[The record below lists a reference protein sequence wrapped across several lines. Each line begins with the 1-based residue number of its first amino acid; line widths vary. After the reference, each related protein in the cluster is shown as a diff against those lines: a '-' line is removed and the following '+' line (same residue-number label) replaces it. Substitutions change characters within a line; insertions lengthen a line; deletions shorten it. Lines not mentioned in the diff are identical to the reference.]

1 MPPCLYVAVIL
12 GNEKYCE
19 PLSLKRILNTF
30 VLSISKILS
39 GLLIQAQS
47 RKYGVIGEE
56 WQSMDGP
63 LLALLMLGDHTRR
76 QIFPQISSV
85 KACDVGASMFEATC
99 VNKKPVRSPA
109 WELSGCWSDRSR
121 DCCCCTAAP
130 VKRCR
135 VPTLE
140 SRPSENRFRQ

>member
-1 MPPCLYVAVIL
+1 MRLRRVEDRGFGQKVLQDCNGMPPCLYVAVIL

-56 WQSMDGP
+56 
-63 LLALLMLGDHTRR
+63 
-76 QIFPQISSV
+76 
-85 KACDVGASMFEATC
+85 
-99 VNKKPVRSPA
+99 
-109 WELSGCWSDRSR
+109 
-121 DCCCCTAAP
+121 
-130 VKRCR
+130 
-135 VPTLE
+135 
-140 SRPSENRFRQ
+140 

>member
-56 WQSMDGP
+56 
-63 LLALLMLGDHTRR
+63 
-76 QIFPQISSV
+76 
-85 KACDVGASMFEATC
+85 
-99 VNKKPVRSPA
+99 
-109 WELSGCWSDRSR
+109 
-121 DCCCCTAAP
+121 
-130 VKRCR
+130 
-135 VPTLE
+135 
-140 SRPSENRFRQ
+140 